1 MLAEKMFAE
10 GVVKQIKDYL
20 PPEYQEMD
28 YRVTERLKN
37 NDTCRVGVSISSP
50 DEETE
55 RVIYVEPFY
64 EAIKDGE
71 SLEGVMEKI
80 AGQIKG
86 SDEINSQI
94 QGMCIKDFQQ
104 AKSRLSVTLINT
116 NANRRTLSHMPHKE
130 IEDLSMICQISGPVA
145 DGMGMLS
152 VTDDIQKM
160 WKVSKETL
168 FDTALANVRE
178 SDSYVMHELSSIV
191 NETIMGSMFTAENIL
206 NVPEEAV
213 LNSKEPMYVLTNTDR
228 IRGASVLLCPKVMDK
243 VSRMFPE
250 GFYLLPSSIHEILVL
265 PKDAMHGYDAAS
277 LGSLVREVN
286 ETQVDREEVLS
297 DRIYEYDKSCG
308 AIRQV
313 PESIDRRREME
324 R

>member
-1 MLAEKMFAE
+1 MLAEKMFAK
-10 GVVKQIKDYL
+10 GVVKKIKDYL
-20 PPEYQEMD
+20 PPEYQDMD
-28 YRVTERLKN
+28 YQVTERLKN
-37 NDTCRVGVSISSP
+37 NDTCRVGISISSP
-50 DEETE
+50 GEETE

-104 AKSRLSVTLINT
+104 AKSHLSVGLVNT
-116 NANRRTLSHMPHKE
+116 NANRRTLSHIPHKE
-130 IEDLSMICQISGPVA
+130 IEDLSMICQISSPVA
-145 DGMGMLS
+145 DGVGTLN

-178 SDSYVMHELSSIV
+178 SDSYVMHDISDIV
-191 NETIMGSMFTAENIL
+191 NEVVMGIFPAENLL
-206 NVPEEAV
+206 NVSEDV
-213 LNSKEPMYVLTNTDR
+213 SSVSKESMYVLTSTNLN
-228 IRGASVLLCPKVMDK
+228 RGASAILCPKVMDK

-250 GFYLLPSSIHEILVL
+250 GFYLLPSSIHEVLVL
-265 PKDAMHGYDAAS
+265 SKDAMHAYDAAS

-286 ETQVDREEVLS
+286 ETQVDREDVLS
-297 DRIYEYDKSCG
+297 DRIYEYDKSRG

>member
-55 RVIYVEPFY
+55 RTIYVEPFY
-64 EAIKDGE
+64 EAVKDGE
-71 SLEGVMEKI
+71 PLEEVMEKI
-80 AGQIKG
+80 AGQIKE
-86 SDEINSQI
+86 SSKVNSQI

-104 AKSRLSVTLINT
+104 VKSRLSVGLVNT
-116 NANRRTLSHMPHKE
+116 NANRWTLSHIPHKE
-130 IEDLSMICQISGPVA
+130 IEDLSMICQISSPVA
-145 DGMGMLS
+145 DGVGTLN
-152 VTDDIQKM
+152 VTDDIRKM

-178 SDSYVMHELSSIV
+178 SDSYVMQDISDIV
-191 NETIMGSMFTAENIL
+191 SEVVTGIFPAENLL
-206 NVPEEAV
+206 NISEDVPSI
-213 LNSKEPMYVLTNTDR
+213 SKESIYVLTSANLN
-228 IRGASVLLCPKVMDK
+228 RGASAILCPKVMDK

-250 GFYLLPSSIHEILVL
+250 GFYLLPSSIHEMLVVS
-265 PKDAMHGYDAAS
+265 KDATHAYDAAS
-277 LGSLVREVN
+277 LGSTVREVN
-286 ETQVDREEVLS
+286 ETKVDREDVLS
-297 DRIYEYDKSCG
+297 DRIYEYDKSRG
-308 AIRQV
+308 VIRQV
-313 PESIDRRREME
+313 PESIDRGWEME

>member
-1 MLAEKMFAE
+1 MLAEKMFAK
-10 GVVKQIKDYL
+10 GVAKQIKDYL

-28 YRVTERLKN
+28 YGVTERLKN

-55 RVIYVEPFY
+55 RTIYVEPFY
-64 EAIKDGE
+64 DAIKDGE
-71 SLEGVMEKI
+71 PLEEVMEKI
-80 AGQIKG
+80 AGQIKVG
-86 SDEINSQI
+86 DEISRQI
-94 QGMCIKDFQQ
+94 QKMYIKDFQQ
-104 AKSRLSVTLINT
+104 ARSCLSVALVNT
-116 NANRRTLSHMPHKE
+116 KANRRTLSHMPHKE
-130 IEDLSMICQISGPVA
+130 IEDLSMICQISSSVA
-145 DGMGMLS
+145 EGVGTLS
-152 VTDDIQKM
+152 VTEDIQKT

-178 SDSYVMHELSSIV
+178 SDSYVMHDISDIV
-191 NETIMGSMFTAENIL
+191 NESVMGIFPAENLL
-206 NVPEEAV
+206 NDLEDVPLV
-213 LNSKEPMYVLTNTDR
+213 SKESLYVLTNANR
-228 IRGASVLLCPKVMDK
+228 NRGASAILCPKVMDK

-250 GFYLLPSSIHEILVL
+250 GFYLLPSSIHEVLVL
-265 PKDAMHGYDAAS
+265 PKDATHAYDAAI

-297 DRIYEYDKSCG
+297 DRIYEYDKSRG